1 MKAKYK
7 MIKYL
12 KLSLNYFFVLIAFGL
27 LNACSTDKHEQEVY
41 ESLKNNQ
48 SKFIFK
54 VDGKDFYPTESIFEG
69 HLEIVEKSFTISY
82 FDQFDSNVMIHFGG
96 PKWYSDRP
104 IRVPIKLI
112 NNYTS
117 TLMFGKIK
125 DKEKRLGEGY
135 LMAEGYITFK
145 TLTKDKII
153 LKVEGKAKKYPN
165 VNKEDKDYD
174 VQAII
179 ICKKPKIDFLEINEK
194 EAFY

>member
-1 MKAKYK
+1 MKSTYT
-7 MIKYL
+7 MSKYL
-12 KLSLNYFFVLIAFGL
+12 KVSFNYIVLLIAFAFI
-27 LNACSTDKHEQEVY
+27 NSCTTDKHEQEIY
-41 ESLKNNQ
+41 DALKNNE

-54 VDGKDFYPTESIFEG
+54 LEGKDFYPAQSNFSG
-69 HLEIVEKSFTISY
+69 HLEILEKSFTISY

-96 PKWYSDRP
+96 DKWYVDRP

-117 TLMFGKIK
+117 TLMFGRIK

-135 LMAEGYITFK
+135 LMSEGFITFK

-153 LKVEGKAKKYPN
+153 IQMDGKAKKYPQ
-165 VNKEDKDYD
+165 VNPEDKDYK
-174 VQAII
+174 VQALIV
-179 ICKKPKIDFLEINEK
+179 CKKPKIDFLEINEK